1 MKNILSSIGQVVRKS
16 FLVLS
21 LVSLLLSNVFMF
33 SQHPAYAA
41 SKVNQTQTTE
51 PAYVTEAESYEEA
64 VQEAQNPSKMD
75 KAYKENVKEYKEVQ
89 PDKGL
94 VEEAK
99 ELVEQ
104 VTGK

>member
-1 MKNILSSIGQVVRKS
+1 MKNILSTIGQVFRKS

-21 LVSLLLSNVFMF
+21 LVSLLLSNVLIF

-41 SKVNQTQTTE
+41 SKANQTQQTE

-75 KAYKENVKEYKEVQ
+75 KAYAENVKEYKEVQ

-94 VEEAK
+94 IEEAK

>member
-1 MKNILSSIGQVVRKS
+1 MKNILSNIGQVFRKS

-21 LVSLLLSNVFMF
+21 LVGLLLSNVFMF
-33 SQHPAYAA
+33 SQQPAFATSKANPTQQTQPAYD
-41 SKVNQTQTTE
+41 TQ
-51 PAYVTEAESYEEA
+51 AESYEEA
-64 VQEAQNPSKMD
+64 VEEAQNPSKMN

-89 PDKGL
+89 PDKGII
-94 VEEAK
+94 EEAK

>member
-1 MKNILSSIGQVVRKS
+1 MKNIISSIGQVVRKS

-21 LVSLLLSNVFMF
+21 LVGLLLSNVFMF

-41 SKVNQTQTTE
+41 SKVNQSQKNE

-64 VQEAQNPSKMD
+64 VEEATNPSKME
-75 KAYKENVKEYKEVQ
+75 KAYEENVKEYREAQ
-89 PDKGL
+89 PDQGII
-94 VEEAK
+94 EEAK
-99 ELVEQ
+99 ELVEK

>member
-21 LVSLLLSNVFMF
+21 LVGLLLSNVFMF

-41 SKVNQTQTTE
+41 SKANQTQINE
-51 PAYVTEAESYEEA
+51 PAYETQAESYEEA
-64 VQEAQNPSKMD
+64 VEEATNPSKMD
-75 KAYKENVKEYKEVQ
+75 QAYEENVKEYREAQ
-89 PDKGL
+89 PNKGL

>member
-1 MKNILSSIGQVVRKS
+1 VKNIISSVGQVFRKS

-21 LVSLLLSNVFMF
+21 LVSLVLSNVFIF
-33 SQHPAYAA
+33 SQQPAYA
-41 SKVNQTQTTE
+41 STKVNQTETNE

-64 VQEAQNPSKMD
+64 VQEAQNPRKMD
-75 KAYKENVKEYKEVQ
+75 KAYKENVKEYKEIQ
-89 PDKGL
+89 PDKGII
-94 VEEAK
+94 EEAK